1 MFVKAILPSNVAYY
15 DMTEL
20 PYSIRL
26 SDNTPLDASG
36 NVLPTNQLM
45 IQLGDLMEGAHAL
58 ISEITIDPFP
68 VSEVSVDPLPTTES
82 TNSDY

>member
-1 MFVKAILPSNVAYY
+1 MYVKAILPSNVAYY

>member
-1 MFVKAILPSNVAYY
+1 MNQL
-15 DMTEL
+15 
-20 PYSIRL
+20 
-26 SDNTPLDASG
+26 LDPSG
-36 NVLPTNQLM
+36 NEIPYTNFLYVY
-45 IQLGDLMEGAHAL
+45 GDLMEGAHAL